1 MRRTILT
8 AIIAAFVA
16 APASAQQPAPRVDR
30 IGHIVAVVGDSAILN
45 FDIQDGVLAMA
56 AQSGQTVEPGSP
68 TYQQLAEQVLEM
80 RITELLMLQA
90 AARDTTIRVPD
101 DQINR
106 MVEEKIEEDTR
117 QVGGLPALEL
127 ALGESG
133 LTLQAYRER
142 LVRQFTKQ
150 SMIEQYRSRQ
160 TRARRAPTV
169 TEAELSKLY
178 ETYSGEIGMRPATI
192 TLQRVI
198 VAARASE
205 EEYEAAR
212 VRADSVFALIRAGG
226 DFATLARQFGEDD
239 TRERGGDLGWIRRS
253 DMGRA
258 FADVAFSLGPGSVSA
273 PVRTPF
279 GYHLI
284 KVERARG
291 AEVQVSHILFQP
303 EIVAA
308 DIDRARARADTVA
321 MRLRA
326 DADAA
331 QLREEYGDPDR
342 SVRIGPIELA
352 VFQQQ
357 FGIDAA
363 QASRGQVFDP
373 IPTGSGSSISEFAVL
388 RVLEQETERPWTIDD
403 PALREQLR
411 SQAVNTQ
418 LMAEIV
424 EDLRRSTYVE
434 IRGF

>member
-8 AIIAAFVA
+8 AIIAAIAA
-16 APASAQQPAPRVDR
+16 APASAQQAAPRVDR

-80 RITELLMLQA
+80 RINELLMLQA

-101 DQINR
+101 DRINQ
-106 MVEEKIEEDTR
+106 MVEEKIAEDTR
-117 QVGGLPALEL
+117 QVGGLPALEQ

-133 LTLQAYRER
+133 LTMQAYRER
-142 LVRQFTKQ
+142 LVRQFSKQ
-150 SMIEQYRSRQ
+150 SMIEQYRTRQ
-160 TRARRAPTV
+160 TRARRAPTI
-169 TEAELSKLY
+169 TEAELRELY
-178 ETYSGEIGMRPATI
+178 DTYRDEIGMRPATV
-192 TLQRVI
+192 TLQRII
-198 VAARASE
+198 VPARASE
-205 EEYEAAR
+205 EEFEAAR

-303 EIVAA
+303 EVVAA
-308 DIDRARARADTVA
+308 DIERARARADTVA

-326 DADAA
+326 GADATP
-331 QLREEYGDPDR
+331 LREEYGDPDR
-342 SVRIGPIELA
+342 PVRIGPIELA

-357 FGIDAA
+357 FGIDAT
-363 QASRGQVFDP
+363 QASPGEVFDP
-373 IPTGSGSSISEFAVL
+373 IPTGSGSSITEFAVL
-388 RVLEQETERPWTIDD
+388 RVLEQEAERPWTIDD

-411 SQAVNTQ
+411 SQAVNAQ

-424 EDLRRSTYVE
+424 EELRRSTYVE